1 MFVHPVVCAPILCFL
16 CRSPFHDLLFLP
28 PFPLKVRFLQVEE
41 KVEGIPFSLSLF
53 LNPLPPPSLQT
64 KTQHPISILVFD
76 EFFSSLFYFFS
87 SIPPTGPI
95 VDSEIG
101 RKGLKEWNK
110 KNGAAYRVVV
120 CAQHALVD
128 YCKPGL
134 KRRAALYIKRNR
146 SSGDAF

>member
-1 MFVHPVVCAPILCFL
+1 MVPFTRISRLRPPRNVVPEGFIILLMGYVTLECSFL
-16 CRSPFHDLLFLP
+16 HTLLLPFCSRREKTLRMEHYEHGWER
-28 PFPLKVRFLQVEE
+28 KVAM
-41 KVEGIPFSLSLF
+41 
-53 LNPLPPPSLQT
+53 
-64 KTQHPISILVFD
+64 
-76 EFFSSLFYFFS
+76 

-134 KRRAALYIKRNR
+134 KRGRPRT
-146 SSGDAF
+146 